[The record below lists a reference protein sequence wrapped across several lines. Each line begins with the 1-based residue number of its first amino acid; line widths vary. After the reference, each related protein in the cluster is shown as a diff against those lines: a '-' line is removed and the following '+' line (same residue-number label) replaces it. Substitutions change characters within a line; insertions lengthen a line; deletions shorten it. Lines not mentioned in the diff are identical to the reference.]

1 MANILTPDFKLTI
14 GTTNF
19 TENPLRRTVSEMVV
33 EQLSDGASSFKIVL
47 DDSADTFSG
56 GKTSIKEGMECVI
69 EMGFVETGTKQVIK
83 GFVTGVKPKRTEY
96 SRKMFTVTGFDGL
109 SKLTRGRKRRSWEN
123 IKDSDIA
130 TQIAQ
135 ECGLQPDVEDSGMI
149 QPYVVQN
156 NENNLN
162 FLFERARRIGYE
174 VKVEEE
180 KLVFR
185 KPREVKADVTLRW
198 DGTNIREKGG
208 VLIQRLDFNT
218 STMNMPKKVVVRS
231 YDPKTGEAIIASA
244 SMDDND
250 KMGGAKTAGDAAE
263 FGCNLD
269 TTIQISDQ
277 PVRSEEEAER
287 LAKSILSQR
296 AAEFLTGN
304 GKCVG
309 NGKIK
314 CGAKLNIEDVGE
326 EMAGEYYVT
335 SAKHILRVGT
345 GKGFGYW
352 TEFSVSRTGR

>member
-1 MANILTPDFKLTI
+1 MANILTPDFKLKI
-14 GTTNF
+14 GTTDFSNQP
-19 TENPLRRTVSEMVV
+19 NKRRVSEMTV
-33 EQLSDGASSFKIVL
+33 EQLSDGASSFRIVL
-47 DDSADTFSG
+47 DDSDEAISD
-56 GKTSIKEGMECVI
+56 GKISILEGMECTV
-69 EMGFVETGTKQVIK
+69 EMGFAESGTKQVIK
-83 GFVTGVKPKRTEY
+83 GYVTGVKPKRSEF

-130 TQIAQ
+130 AQIAQ
-135 ECGLQPDVEDSGMI
+135 ECSLQPDVQDSGLVH
-149 QPYVVQN
+149 PYVVQN

-174 VKVEEE
+174 VKVEGE

-198 DGTNIREKGG
+198 DGTNVRKKGG
-208 VLIQRLDFNT
+208 VLLQRMDFNT

-231 YDPKTGEAIIASA
+231 YDPKSGQPIVASA
-244 SMDDND
+244 STEDND
-250 KMGGAKTAGDAAE
+250 KMGGKKTAGDAAE
-263 FGCNLD
+263 FGNPD

-277 PVRSEEEAER
+277 PVVSEEEAER

-296 AAEFLTGN
+296 AAEFLTGT
-304 GKCVG
+304 GKCIG

-314 CGAKLNIEDVGE
+314 CGAKVNIEDVGQD
-326 EMAGEYYVT
+326 MQGEYYVT
-335 SAKHILRVGT
+335 SAKHVLRVGH
-345 GKGFGYW
+345 GQGYGYW

>member
-1 MANILTPDFKLTI
+1 MANILTPDFKLKI
-14 GTTNF
+14 GTTDFSNQP
-19 TENPLRRTVSEMVV
+19 NKRRVSEMTV
-33 EQLSDGASSFKIVL
+33 EQLSDGASSFRIVL
-47 DDSADTFSG
+47 DDSDEAISD
-56 GKTSIKEGMECVI
+56 GKISILEGMECTV
-69 EMGFVETGTKQVIK
+69 EMGFAESGTKQVIK
-83 GFVTGVKPKRTEY
+83 GYVTGVKPKRSEF

-130 TQIAQ
+130 AQIAQ
-135 ECGLQPDVEDSGMI
+135 ECSLQPDVQDSGLVH
-149 QPYVVQN
+149 PYVVQN

-174 VKVEEE
+174 VKVEGE

-198 DGTNIREKGG
+198 DGTNVRKKGG
-208 VLIQRLDFNT
+208 VLLQRMDFNT

-231 YDPKTGEAIIASA
+231 YDPKSGQPIVASA
-244 SMDDND
+244 STEDND
-250 KMGGAKTAGDAAE
+250 KMGGKKTAGDAAE
-263 FGCNLD
+263 FGNPD

-277 PVRSEEEAER
+277 PVVSEEEAER

-296 AAEFLTGN
+296 AAEFLTGT
-304 GKCVG
+304 GKCMG

-314 CGAKLNIEDVGE
+314 CGAKVNIEDVGQ
-326 EMAGEYYVT
+326 EMQGEYYVT
-335 SAKHILRVGT
+335 SAKHVLRAGH
-345 GKGFGYW
+345 GQGYGYW

>member
-1 MANILTPDFKLTI
+1 MSGIYTPDFKLTI
-14 GTTNF
+14 GSVDF
-19 TENPLRRTVSEMVV
+19 SEAPLRNRVNEITVET
-33 EQLSDGASSFKIVL
+33 LSDGASSFKIVL
-47 DDSADTFSG
+47 DDSDDRFSAGDTALQ
-56 GKTSIKEGMECVI
+56 EGMECVVQ
-69 EMGFVETGTKQVIK
+69 MGFVETEIVQVIK
-83 GFVTGVKPKRTEY
+83 GYVTGVKPKRSEF

-135 ECGLQPDVEDSGMI
+135 ECSLQPDIQDSGI
-149 QPYVVQN
+149 VHPYVVQN

-174 VKVEEE
+174 VKVEGE

-198 DGTNIREKGG
+198 DGTNVREKGG
-208 VLIQRLDFNT
+208 LLLQRMDFNT

-231 YDPKTGEAIIASA
+231 YDPKSGKPIIASA
-244 SMDDND
+244 STEDND
-250 KMGGAKTAGDAAE
+250 KMGGKKTAGDLAE
-263 FGCNLD
+263 IGNPD

-277 PVRSEEEAER
+277 PVASEEEAER

-296 AAEFLTGN
+296 AAEFLTGT
-304 GKCVG
+304 GKCMG

-314 CGAKLNIEDVGE
+314 CGAKVNIEDVGQ
-326 EMAGEYYVT
+326 EMQGEYYVT
-335 SAKHILRVGT
+335 SAKHVLRAGH
-345 GKGFGYW
+345 GQGYGYW